1 MNKRRRPQATK
12 GKTIKKTHLPEM
24 GEAFRE
30 LRQGSRTSPHRNL
43 ARYERNDYRAQ
54 AQNGRWE

>member
-1 MNKRRRPQATK
+1 MNKRRRPQAGK

-30 LRQGSRTSPHRNL
+30 LRKGSRAQPHRNM
-43 ARYERNDYRAQ
+43 ARYDRNDYRAEMQ
-54 AQNGRWE
+54 RGAW